1 MRRHAPPQW
10 MLSSRRRALDDA
22 TMSAHRALDNLN
34 QMHAATWLA
43 HLSRAMLSKKLPYLR
58 AKMRRAAHSLRTPV
72 SVRPSRPD
80 TGGGHRGP
88 RPAPRLSPLVTVPR
102 GARIAAPR
110 VPSPVRP
117 PSHAPQISCRG
128 CPGGRSCGCRVG
140 ELFAHLVAQAD
151 EAAAVEPPRGGGV
164 RDAAHHQARRWSDR
178 PK

>member
-43 HLSRAMLSKKLPYLR
+43 HLSRAMLSKILPYLP
-58 AKMRRAAHSLRTPV
+58 AKMRRAAHCLRTPV
-72 SVRPSRPD
+72 RCPPLTPRHR
-80 TGGGHRGP
+80 GHRGP
-88 RPAPRLSPLVTVPR
+88 LPALASALSLPR